1 MVDCNVIQD
10 LLPLYK
16 DDVVSESSRELVDEH
31 LKNCPACRE
40 MLVKMQSK
48 DEIVHLDVDTAEIGA
63 FKIMKRKLLKKNLII
78 ALASIVCTIT
88 LIYGTFFYTTPIAYH
103 SERFEAHLAY
113 DGVIDILYE
122 GSYRTARG
130 MQVGDTFYIAYE
142 GTVATRLHSWW
153 ISRNS
158 GEDNRTFSQFSIGSH
173 IAIDFGLGSRAD
185 GAAVP
190 VNSPINR
197 VYYFQG
203 CFNVLAFSDNI
214 DELRDRLFLLWER

>member
-16 DDVVSESSRELVDEH
+16 DDVVSESSRRLIDEH
-31 LKNCPACRE
+31 IKNCPVCRE
-40 MLVKMQSK
+40 MLAKMQSK
-48 DEIVHLDVDTAEIGA
+48 DEVVHLDVGKAEIGA
-63 FKIMKRKLLKKNLII
+63 LKIMKRKLLKKNLII

-88 LIYGTFFYTTPIAYH
+88 LIYGTFFYTTPLAYH

-113 DGVIDILYE
+113 DGVIDIFYQ
-122 GSYRTARG
+122 GSYRAARG

-142 GTVATRLHSWW
+142 GTVATGIQSWW
-153 ISRNS
+153 ERRNS
-158 GEDNRTFSQFSIGSH
+158 TEYYRTLRQFSISTN
-173 IAIDFGLGSRAD
+173 IAMDFGTRSGTM
-185 GAAVP
+185 VP
-190 VNSPINR
+190 VTGPVDR

-214 DELRDRLFLLWER
+214 DELSDRLFLLWER